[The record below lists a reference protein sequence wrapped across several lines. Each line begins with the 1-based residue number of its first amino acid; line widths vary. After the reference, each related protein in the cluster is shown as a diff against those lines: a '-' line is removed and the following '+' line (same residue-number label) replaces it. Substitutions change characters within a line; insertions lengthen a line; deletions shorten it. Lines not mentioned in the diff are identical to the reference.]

1 MTNQK
6 PLIIYDTSVLAHR
19 LIDLSTDATG
29 KISNRLTNKQR
40 DERLRAGV
48 NLYNSVFWIENYSPE
63 DFEIIW
69 VGDDKT
75 EPYWRIKEVKEW
87 LDSLAEDDPSLVR
100 WKDSRKG
107 YKGNRF
113 HEPYRRWVMNRI
125 NKFSNAVCIPGYE
138 ADDVAAAIVKS
149 EPDREIILGTI
160 DSDWIQMVSEKVTW
174 VCMHG
179 WSPQVRDVEGG
190 KIWLKR
196 KLEKESRKAQRGLVE
211 AGINLLDPDL
221 RSIVKWKSIMGDKS
235 DNLPPGTPEE
245 FIDLFNPPEER
256 RLWMDEG
263 FEGSWRGKVRL
274 GAAGEDLED
283 DWRMISGQ
291 MSLPTPGI
299 WL

>member
-1 MTNQK
+1 MANPK
-6 PLIIYDTSVLAHR
+6 PLIIYDTSVIAHR
-19 LIDLSTDATG
+19 LIDLSSDVAG
-29 KISNRLTNKQR
+29 KINNRLTNNQR

-48 NLYNSVFWIENYSPE
+48 NLYNSMFWIENYSSE

-87 LDSLAEDDPSLVR
+87 LDSLADDDPSLVR

-113 HEPYRRWVMNRI
+113 HEPYRHWVMNRI

-160 DSDWIQMVSEKVTW
+160 DSDWIQMVDEKVTW

-179 WSPQVRDVEGG
+179 YYPQVRDVEGG
-190 KIWLKR
+190 KIWLKN
-196 KLEKESRKAQRGLVE
+196 KLNKESLKAKMKLLN
-211 AGINLLDPDL
+211 AGIDLFDPDL

-235 DNLPPGTPEE
+235 DNLPPGTPSK

-256 RLWMDEG
+256 RLWMDKG
-263 FEGSWRGKVRL
+263 FEKVWRGKVRL
-274 GAAGEDLED
+274 GAAGEDLDER
-283 DWRMISGQ
+283 WREISGA